1 MMSKNTFENS
11 KLQLEVTNY
20 FVTEDG
26 TTLIEL
32 NVQNHAQITRIE
44 DECHCFHTTEFDKQ
58 TSLLDTLLLS
68 IYSKVHAQ
76 DQTKNSFFLP
86 IDFSCSEDS
95 FRQIREFVETAGFKD
110 SIKFILSDKE
120 DLENNSFI
128 YSLEDEGN
136 LFQKGFLEPS
146 NATLELEGR
155 FNVKTVTFSTPI
167 PEKEKPLK
175 SFDMGDFLFV
185 PDTHE
190 TTIPYVVLY

>member
-1 MMSKNTFENS
+1 MSKNTFENS

-20 FVTEDG
+20 CIVENG

-32 NVQNHAQITRIE
+32 SVQNHAQVTRIE
-44 DECHCFHTTEFDKQ
+44 DEYHYSRATEFDKQ
-58 TSLLDTLLLS
+58 TYLLDTLLLS

-76 DQTKNSFFLP
+76 NQTKNSFFLP

-95 FRQIREFVETAGFKD
+95 FRQIQEFVETAGFKD

-120 DLENNSFI
+120 NLENNSFI
-128 YSLEDEGN
+128 YSLEDEGE

-146 NATLELEGR
+146 NDTLELERR
-155 FNVKTVTFSTPI
+155 FDVKTVTFFTPI
-167 PEKEKPLK
+167 PEEEKALK
-175 SFDMGDFLFV
+175 SFDTGDFLFV

>member
-1 MMSKNTFENS
+1 M
-11 KLQLEVTNY
+11 
-20 FVTEDG
+20 
-26 TTLIEL
+26 
-32 NVQNHAQITRIE
+32 
-44 DECHCFHTTEFDKQ
+44 
-58 TSLLDTLLLS
+58 
-68 IYSKVHAQ
+68 
-76 DQTKNSFFLP
+76 P

-128 YSLEDEGN
+128 YSLEDEGD
-136 LFQKGFLEPS
+136 LFRKGFLEPS

>member
-1 MMSKNTFENS
+1 MSKNAFENS

-20 FVTEDG
+20 FITEDG

-32 NVQNHAQITRIE
+32 DVKNHAQITRIE
-44 DECHCFHTTEFDKQ
+44 DEEYYSHTTEFDKR
-58 TSLLDTLLLS
+58 TYLLDTLLLS

-76 DQTKNSFFLP
+76 NQTKNSFFLP

-120 DLENNSFI
+120 NLENNSFI
-128 YSLEDEGN
+128 YSLVDEGE

-146 NATLELEGR
+146 NATLELDGR

-167 PEKEKPLK
+167 PEEEKPLK
-175 SFDMGDFLFV
+175 CFDAGDFLFV
-185 PDTHE
+185 PDIHE
-190 TTIPYVVLY
+190 ATIPYVDLY

>member
-1 MMSKNTFENS
+1 MSKNTFENS

-20 FVTEDG
+20 CITEDG

-32 NVQNHAQITRIE
+32 SVRNHAQITRIE
-44 DECHCFHTTEFDKQ
+44 DEYHCFHTTEFDKQ

-86 IDFSCSEDS
+86 IDYSCSEDS

-120 DLENNSFI
+120 DLEN
-128 YSLEDEGN
+128 
-136 LFQKGFLEPS
+136 LFRKGFLEPS

>member
-1 MMSKNTFENS
+1 MSKNTFENS

-44 DECHCFHTTEFDKQ
+44 DEYHHSCATEFDKK

-76 DQTKNSFFLP
+76 NQAKHSFFLP

-128 YSLEDEGN
+128 YSLEDEGD
-136 LFQKGFLEPS
+136 LFRKGFLEPS

-167 PEKEKPLK
+167 PEEEKPLK
-175 SFDMGDFLFV
+175 CFDTGDFLFV

>member
-1 MMSKNTFENS
+1 MSKNTFENS

-20 FVTEDG
+20 CITEDG

-32 NVQNHAQITRIE
+32 SVRNHAQITRIE
-44 DECHCFHTTEFDKQ
+44 NEDHCSHATEFDRQ
-58 TSLLDTLLLS
+58 TCLLDTLLFS
-68 IYSKVHAQ
+68 IYSKVRAQ
-76 DQTKNSFFLP
+76 NQKKNSFFLP

-120 DLENNSFI
+120 NLENNSFI

-136 LFQKGFLEPS
+136 LFREGFLEPS

-155 FNVKTVTFSTPI
+155 FDVKTVTFSTPI
-167 PEKEKPLK
+167 PEEEKPLK
-175 SFDMGDFLFV
+175 GFDTGDFLFV

-190 TTIPYVVLY
+190 ATIPYVVLY

>member
-1 MMSKNTFENS
+1 MSKNTFENP

-20 FVTEDG
+20 CIVEDG

-32 NVQNHAQITRIE
+32 SVQNHAQITRIE
-44 DECHCFHTTEFDKQ
+44 DEYHCFHATEFDKL

-76 DQTKNSFFLP
+76 NQTKNSFFLP

-95 FRQIREFVETAGFKD
+95 FRQIREFVEAAGFKD

-120 DLENNSFI
+120 NLEDNSFI
-128 YSLEDEGN
+128 YSLEDEGE
-136 LFQKGFLEPS
+136 LFKKGFLEPS

-167 PEKEKPLK
+167 PEEEKPLK
-175 SFDMGDFLFV
+175 GFDMGDFLFE

>member
-1 MMSKNTFENS
+1 MSKNTFENS

-20 FVTEDG
+20 CITEDG

-32 NVQNHAQITRIE
+32 SVQNHAQITRIE
-44 DECHCFHTTEFDKQ
+44 DEYHCFHTTEFDKQ

-86 IDFSCSEDS
+86 IDYSCSEDS

-128 YSLEDEGN
+128 YSLEDEGD
-136 LFQKGFLEPS
+136 LFRKGFLEPS